1 MMSPVVRR
9 WVALA
14 LTLAVV
20 AGVVVFL
27 LARSRDDE
35 PEATDPGPTPSP
47 TMSVAPLTP
56 DTTLQPEATA
66 LVLVPAEA
74 EQVTIT
80 DLDAIRARL
89 GVPDLTSEDLMTDR
103 QAFWDRAERE
113 AVLLTDGLLRADN
126 SELWLDYDVTEDD
139 VDWEVRFSGP
149 DGGGYVLGFRPDQD
163 MSRVQAAVDA
173 GVGPLDGAT
182 VWPDLHLLT
191 YGVAEVGDPVWAS
204 DPVLVD
210 LVPDHAESTYL
221 RKGCI
226 PFADALGTDATFEDQ
241 DAVLA
246 KHDVAGLDDLPGVA
260 MSFGDD
266 VATAWL
272 GPDRGDLFDRADLVG
287 DWPTTGPIGFADGFS
302 GDPAVDPSTGRIG
315 FHVANPVAAANLTLT
330 DILPFG
336 VCNDATPLDEPT
348 GSDTRWLRKAR

>member
-1 MMSPVVRR
+1 M
-9 WVALA
+9 
-14 LTLAVV
+14 
-20 AGVVVFL
+20 
-27 LARSRDDE
+27 
-35 PEATDPGPTPSP
+35 
-47 TMSVAPLTP
+47 
-56 DTTLQPEATA
+56 
-66 LVLVPAEA
+66 
-74 EQVTIT
+74 TIT

-191 YGVAEVGDPVWAS
+191 YGVAEEGDPVWAS
-204 DPVLVD
+204 DPDLVD
-210 LVPDHAESTYL
+210 LVPDPAESTYL
-221 RKGCI
+221 RQGCI
-226 PFADALGTDATFEDQ
+226 PFAEALGTDATFEDQ

-246 KHDVAGLDDLPGVA
+246 EARRGRPGRPARRRDLVRRRRGHRVAGARSRRPVRPGRPGGRLA
-260 MSFGDD
+260 DHR
-266 VATAWL
+266 T
-272 GPDRGDLFDRADLVG
+272 DRVRRRL
-287 DWPTTGPIGFADGFS
+287 
-302 GDPAVDPSTGRIG
+302 
-315 FHVANPVAAANLTLT
+315 
-330 DILPFG
+330 
-336 VCNDATPLDEPT
+336 
-348 GSDTRWLRKAR
+348 LR